1 MKENEMSIEQPLA
14 IDSNN
19 KHRNITLAIIFF
31 VIFISWIGYLDRL
44 ALNYIDSATNQSLAA
59 FGIAKIINAFV
70 SMIQTAQFEFSLG
83 VGASLQVGQLLD
95 PINDAVEQYS
105 EIMKISIASLFGQKM
120 LIEISSTTIF
130 KTILTITGLAFAV
143 AIVTR
148 QRIMTNFLFKIFASM
163 AFLRIII
170 VLVVLMNGIVS
181 QAFVDDYAEKE
192 NIALGGVK
200 DIVDTDIE
208 NQSKKQEDPLSIE
221 ENKKLENN
229 LASLTN
235 KKAIIIAEL
244 TTVQSDIIEKQNDF
258 NKTQSALN
266 TYKEKLSTL
275 DKISFFDRD
284 KEYKDL
290 DNDRELANQELKN
303 SIAMLEDLTDT
314 LDNIDSDMMDIEE
327 ELNGDSEGWL
337 SSTKQKI
344 RHLANMSNITKLGQQ
359 LDHTITS
366 MINLMTIFLIKTII
380 MPLIILLI
388 FLKSFKGVWGID
400 AKDWVND
407 QKSNIKDLRG

>member
-1 MKENEMSIEQPLA
+1 MKGNEMSIEQPLA
-14 IDSNN
+14 IDTNN
-19 KHRNITLAIIFF
+19 QHRNITLAIIFF
-31 VIFISWIGYLDRL
+31 VIFISWIGYLDKL

-70 SMIQTAQFEFSLG
+70 SVIQTAQFEFSLG

-208 NQSKKQEDPLSIE
+208 NQSKKQEDSLTIE
-221 ENKKLENN
+221 ENKKLEND

-235 KKAIIIAEL
+235 KKSIIIAEL

-258 NKTQSALN
+258 NKTQSTLN

-290 DNDRELANQELKN
+290 DNDRELANQDLKN
-303 SIAMLEDLTDT
+303 SIAMLEDLTDN
-314 LDNIDSDMMDIEE
+314 LDNIDSDILDIEE

-337 SSTKQKI
+337 SSTKQKLS
-344 RHLANMSNITKLGQQ
+344 HLANMSNITKLGQQ

-407 QKSNIKDLRG
+407 QKRNIKDLKG